1 MYTSA
6 KGRISKHLDFI
17 LIDIICMEISF
28 VAVYFSRHHNFE
40 LFDNKSYRAAMI
52 ILVVLNVLTCYIFN
66 SMQDVLK
73 REKQIE
79 FYASVKQV
87 ILTTVL
93 LVLYLF
99 VTKTSEDISRNVII
113 VFPFVYFVLSFIT
126 RLIYKSLLKRI
137 LKNKTN
143 RQLIIITL
151 KNKAKAIIDKIK
163 NSVNDITIK
172 GIILLDDNDSD
183 LTQIDGISVL
193 CRSKE
198 IFKYLQVEYV
208 DEIYISI
215 DDYNAGDLVSKLSL
229 MGIVLHM
236 EFKGIEDLAFSNNK
250 LIVDN
255 IADTTVV
262 TSIINTINP
271 LQLVVKRL
279 VDIVLGLVGTV
290 ITIIL
295 TIIIGPIIYIKSK
308 GPIFFVQDRVGRNG
322 KIFKMIKFRSMYLDA
337 EERKKDYINQNE
349 NKDQMMFKIEHD
361 PRVIKGIGEFIRK
374 TSLDEF
380 PQFIN
385 VLKGEMSVVGTRPP
399 TLDEW
404 NKYDL
409 HHRARLAIKPGITGL
424 WQVSG
429 RSEIKDFEEVVR
441 LDTEYIKNFSLW
453 KDAAI
458 IYKTIKVVFSRRGAK

>member
-1 MYTSA
+1 MYSTT

-28 VAVYFSRHHNFE
+28 IAVYYIKHCSFI
-40 LFDNKSYRAAMI
+40 LFDNKSYRSALV
-52 ILVVLNVLTCYIFN
+52 ILIVFNLVTCYIFN

-87 ILTTVL
+87 LFTTIL

-99 VTKTSEDISRNVII
+99 ITKTSDDVSRNVIM
-113 VFPFVYFVLSFIT
+113 VFPFAYLIITLFV
-126 RLIYKSLLKRI
+126 RLLYKSILKKI

-151 KNKAKAIIDKIK
+151 KNIAKRIIDKIS

-172 GIILLDDNDSD
+172 GLILLDDDTTKEIGD
-183 LTQIDGISVL
+183 IKVL
-193 CRSKE
+193 CNSKD
-198 IFKYLQVEYV
+198 IFKFLKVQYV
-208 DEIYISI
+208 DEIFISI
-215 DDYNAGDLVSKLSL
+215 DDYEATELIGKLSI
-229 MGIVLHM
+229 MGIVLHI
-236 EFKGIEDLAFSNNK
+236 ELKGIEDLSFSSNK
-250 LIVDN
+250 LIVEN
-255 IADTTVV
+255 IADSTVI
-262 TSIINTINP
+262 TSTINTINP
-271 LQLVVKRL
+271 LQLVFKRL
-279 VDIVLGLVGTV
+279 MDIVIGIIGTF
-290 ITIIL
+290 ITVIL
-295 TIIIGPIIYIKSK
+295 TIIIGPIIYLKSK
-308 GPIFFVQDRVGRNG
+308 GAIFFIQDRVGRNG
-322 KIFKMIKFRSMYLDA
+322 KVFKMIKFRSMYPNA
-337 EERKKDYINQNE
+337 EERKKEYISQNE

-361 PRVIKGIGEFIRK
+361 PRIIKGIGEFIRK
-374 TSLDEF
+374 TSIDEF

-385 VLKGEMSVVGTRPP
+385 VLKGDMSVVGTRPP

-429 RSEIKDFEEVVR
+429 RSNIKDFEEVVK
-441 LDTEYIKNFSLW
+441 LDTEYIRNFSLW
-453 KDAAI
+453 KDLSI
-458 IYKTIKVVFSRRGAK
+458 IYKTIKVVLKGEGAR